1 MKQLIR
7 KILKE
12 YSQEEIDRILD
23 KINAK
28 GIDSLTSLEKKILS
42 NVDGEATEEEN
53 DLDGVF
59 KELSNVFK
67 NIKLEKLTYDSTDEL
82 VIKIKDKINTIYE
95 NFIDNIEYP
104 MFDDELELSDEDNIT
119 QQYEFFGSI
128 IEEYFEEIRSHLN
141 NLNDRQ
147 MGGIQKYL
155 NKIYNKLWDYLNR

>member
-1 MKQLIR
+1 MKNLIKR
-7 KILKE
+7 ILKE

-42 NVDGEATEEEN
+42 NVDGETTEEEN
-53 DLDGVF
+53 DLDSVF

-104 MFDDELELSDEDNIT
+104 MFDELELSDEDNIT
-119 QQYEFFGSI
+119 QQYEFFGNI

-141 NLNDRQ
+141 NLNDHQ
-147 MGGIQKYL
+147 VGGIQKYL

>member
-12 YSQEEIDRILD
+12 YTQEEIDRILD

-119 QQYEFFGSI
+119 QQYEFFGNI

>member
-119 QQYEFFGSI
+119 QQYEFFGNI